1 MHKGIKFGIIG
12 AIVIVV
18 GASAFYL
25 ASPLFISTEIDEPL
39 PEGSELSPSPP
50 SDQFQEFTAMSEE
63 ERIEAGNQMN
73 EQEKNQ
79 IMLEFA
85 GMNTSIDESM
95 GQGSETND
103 SLLTGPFVGV
113 GDGIHDA
120 QGLFKRKAIL
130 TTCMMGSVAA
140 TAILLAAILI
150 PTYQAS
156 AQITPSSIQSSVL
169 PENLQSAGGLL
180 SQDLVDSVQNS
191 TTSNIT
197 QLATVLPAVAQPI
210 TPLTAAPVTE
220 ETSDSDDENNASSND
235 NDDNGSRDDDNDRD
249 DDSRDDDNDRDD
261 DSRDDDNDRDDDSR
275 DDDND
280 GDDDSRNDD
289 NDGDDDSR
297 EDDNDGD

>member
-1 MHKGIKFGIIG
+1 MHKRIKFGIIA

-120 QGLFKRKAIL
+120 QGIVKVIPIEDGGNVLRLEDLVVTNGPDLYVYLSTDKSASDFVNLGRLKASI
-130 TTCMMGSVAA
+130 GSQNYPIPAGTDMTKYDTV
-140 TAILLAAILI
+140 LI
-150 PTYQAS
+150 WCKAF
-156 AQITPSSIQSSVL
+156 SVL
-169 PENLQSAGGLL
+169 FGSA
-180 SQDLVDSVQNS
+180 DL
-191 TTSNIT
+191 TSH
-197 QLATVLPAVAQPI
+197 
-210 TPLTAAPVTE
+210 
-220 ETSDSDDENNASSND
+220 
-235 NDDNGSRDDDNDRD
+235 
-249 DDSRDDDNDRDD
+249 
-261 DSRDDDNDRDDDSR
+261 
-275 DDDND
+275 
-280 GDDDSRNDD
+280 
-289 NDGDDDSR
+289 
-297 EDDNDGD
+297 